1 MHPGANLPGCIIFLS
16 SNQSFCTIC
25 SFDPRCE
32 NQKEIVLELKQLRAT
47 IQTVRPDI
55 VEESSKGVS
64 CQSCSPGQKKLVVRV
79 LGLAAEARGG
89 VLAVNYI
96 KKWTSWLIWFR
107 GCDTGPRRWGTN
119 ARGVGVIMLNLIACG
134 YLKWGSVT

>member
-1 MHPGANLPGCIIFLS
+1 MQPGANLPGCILFLS

-25 SFDPRCE
+25 SLDPRCE

-47 IQTVRPDI
+47 IQTVGPDI

-79 LGLAAEARGG
+79 LGLAAEAKGG
-89 VLAVNYI
+89 FLAVNDV
-96 KKWTSWLIWFR
+96 KKWVWLGFTR
-107 GCDTGPRRWGTN
+107 LTANR
-119 ARGVGVIMLNLIACG
+119 ARFIAQVDFGFHTACHETMG
-134 YLKWGSVT
+134 DQ